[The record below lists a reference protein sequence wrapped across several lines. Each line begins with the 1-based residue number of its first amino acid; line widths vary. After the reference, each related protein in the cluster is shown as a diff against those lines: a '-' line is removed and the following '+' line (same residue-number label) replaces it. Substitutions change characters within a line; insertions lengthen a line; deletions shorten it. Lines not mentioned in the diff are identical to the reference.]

1 MWRLH
6 VTCFNGTS
14 DTEEKIQNWFN
25 KRNNV
30 MQKDFC
36 LYLGQ
41 RKAAVTR
48 SVSRRKTSASAK
60 SGSER

>member
-1 MWRLH
+1 MG
-6 VTCFNGTS
+6 FNGTS
-14 DTEEKIQNWFN
+14 NTEEKIQNWFN

-41 RKAAVTR
+41 RKAAEAR
-48 SVSRRKTSASAK
+48 SVSRRKTGTTAK